1 MYIILFITYIY
12 IYYIVYYIILVYYL
26 SLLFTHLMKG
36 LGRTGWKNQHYL
48 GNRL

>member
-1 MYIILFITYIY
+1 MYIILFIIY
-12 IYYIVYYIILVYYL
+12 IYYYIVYHIILVYYL

-36 LGRTGWKNQHYL
+36 LGRTECKNQQYL

>member
-1 MYIILFITYIY
+1 MYIILFIIY
-12 IYYIVYYIILVYYL
+12 IYYYIVYHIILVYYL

-36 LGRTGWKNQHYL
+36 LGRTEWKNQQYL